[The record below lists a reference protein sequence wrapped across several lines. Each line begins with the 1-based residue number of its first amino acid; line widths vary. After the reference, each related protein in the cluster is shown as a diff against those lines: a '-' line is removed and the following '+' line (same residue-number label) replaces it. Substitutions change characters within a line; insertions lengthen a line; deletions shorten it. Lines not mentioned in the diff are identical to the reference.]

1 MWADQVDTGVVI
13 VAGASCPHGV
23 IVYWA
28 CGPARGLLAW
38 CVTMK
43 PSMAAAET
51 LGLQFGERV
60 FMWGTDPVEPADFF
74 KKFSAVKKACSKVA
88 TSKQMAL
95 GILLVHLHSYGCT
108 WDGFTPLSKRAAG
121 SLVRSVKAAVDAV
134 LLTGQPGYQFR
145 TYVQVPPSPPP
156 PPLHAVCRCRRPAKA
171 SSRRRC
177 SAGDH
182 AHPQPAEAAP
192 PRHQDYCR
200 SLPGRDATTAQF
212 RHPQGHR
219 SWEHFQR
226 SPTRDVVRRQPGT

>member
-74 KKFSAVKKACSKVA
+74 KKFSAAKKACSKVA

-156 PPLHAVCRCRRPAKA
+156 PFACGVPVSQTSEGVVSAAVQRRRSCASPARGSRASPAPRLLSQPPRTRCNYCSISA
-171 SSRRRC
+171 SSRA
-177 SAGDH
+177 S
-182 AHPQPAEAAP
+182 
-192 PRHQDYCR
+192 
-200 SLPGRDATTAQF
+200 
-212 RHPQGHR
+212 
-219 SWEHFQR
+219 
-226 SPTRDVVRRQPGT
+226 